1 MLLTPKIQKAINIA
15 AEKHFGQNRKGKVI
29 PYIVHPFAVAWI
41 LSNYTNDD
49 NIITAALMH
58 DVLEDVK
65 GYSFDDL
72 KNDLGAKIAKIVEEV
87 SEDIDPN
94 MEDPKVTWDYRK
106 QKYLNDLIHESY
118 EAMMITAA
126 DKIHNLNSLV
136 DNYTEQGDQLWE
148 KFNAPIDKKLWFY
161 GEVLSILKSR
171 LNNEIVRE
179 YEKQYKKAVNLIL
192 HDKKS

>member
-1 MLLTPKIQKAINIA
+1 MILTPKIQKAINIA
-15 AEKHFGQNRKGKVI
+15 AALHFGQNRKGKEI

-49 NIITAALMH
+49 NIITAGLMH
-58 DVLEDVK
+58 DVLEDVR
-65 GYSFDDL
+65 GYNFEDL
-72 KNDLGAKIAKIVEEV
+72 KKDLGPKIARIVNEV

-94 MEDPKVTWDYRK
+94 MNDPKATWEYRK
-106 QKYLNDLIHESY
+106 QKYLGDLETESY

-126 DKIHNLNSLV
+126 DKIHNLNSLTES
-136 DNYTEQGDQLWE
+136 YLEQGDNLWE

-161 GEVLSILKSR
+161 KEVLNVLKTR

-179 YEKQYKKAVNLIL
+179 LERTYKKAGKIIL
-192 HDKKS
+192 KK